1 MKNQITGKS
10 LMFLYIFI
18 HYKTAIIKAMLS
30 FNWKDQQT
38 VQMAHKQ
45 AAMNTGIQ
53 NVIKMAIPINE
64 GMINASINNAEIT
77 EQ

>member
-1 MKNQITGKS
+1 MNVWGGGEPIKFIVTNMRKARITKNIMKNQITGKS

-38 VQMAHKQ
+38 V
-45 AAMNTGIQ
+45 
-53 NVIKMAIPINE
+53 
-64 GMINASINNAEIT
+64 
-77 EQ
+77 